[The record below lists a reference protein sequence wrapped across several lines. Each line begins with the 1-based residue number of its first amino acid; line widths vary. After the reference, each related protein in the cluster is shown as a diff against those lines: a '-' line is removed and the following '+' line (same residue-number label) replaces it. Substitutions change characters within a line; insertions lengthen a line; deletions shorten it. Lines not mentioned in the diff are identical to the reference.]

1 MGQKKKAVK
10 MAIRGKPKKRNLD
23 QGEIASLLKKIG
35 FKSEEIIQEWR
46 HLTAFG
52 VYRGKE
58 AVFKLASTQKTS
70 KLTRNEYEWNAAVHA
85 IHQTKHPNFTVPAN
99 YASGI
104 YNKLFYFISQR
115 FMGRPFIDRDSKNV
129 SRIAPKIPIIAEVCH
144 EIINLKIPKDSEYY
158 KRQSNPDYKVGE
170 GVFNSASFWA
180 SQTGIDLDGFLKA
193 IEVRKDNIRA
203 FPAHGDFSP
212 RQLYNVDNLV
222 GIIDG
227 ELSGL
232 MGPLYLDPVW
242 FYIRMRIDHKNG
254 SLGREF
260 LYEFIKKL
268 KKEDQG
274 TFWEEFKPVLCQK
287 YIGELW
293 GAGKKVSR
301 REDLKILGDEILS
314 NKII

>member
-1 MGQKKKAVK
+1 

-23 QGEIASLLKKIG
+23 QEEIASLLKKIG
-35 FKSEEIIQEWR
+35 FKSERIIQEWR

-52 VYRGKE
+52 VYRDKE

-70 KLTRNEYEWNAAVHA
+70 RMTRNEYEWNDAVHA
-85 IHQTKHPNFTVPAN
+85 IHQTNHPSFTVPAN

-104 YNKLFYFISQR
+104 YNKLFYFVSQR
-115 FMGRPFIDRDSKNV
+115 FKGRPFIDRDSKDI
-129 SRIAPKIPIIAEVCH
+129 SRIAPKIPRIARVCH
-144 EIINLKIPKDSEYY
+144 EIISLKIPEDSEYY
-158 KRQSNPDYKVGE
+158 KRQSSPDYKVGE

-180 SQTGIDLDGFLKA
+180 SQTGIDLDGFLKV

-212 RQLYNVDNLV
+212 RQLYDVDSLV

-242 FYIRMRIDHKNG
+242 FYLRMRIDHKNTYLA
-254 SLGREF
+254 SEFLREF
-260 LYEFIKKL
+260 VKTL
-268 KKEDQG
+268 KKEDRDI
-274 TFWEEFKPVLCQK
+274 FWEEFKPVLIQK

-293 GAGKKVSR
+293 GAGKKAKNI
-301 REDLKILGDEILS
+301 EDLKILGRDILLD
-314 NKII
+314 KII